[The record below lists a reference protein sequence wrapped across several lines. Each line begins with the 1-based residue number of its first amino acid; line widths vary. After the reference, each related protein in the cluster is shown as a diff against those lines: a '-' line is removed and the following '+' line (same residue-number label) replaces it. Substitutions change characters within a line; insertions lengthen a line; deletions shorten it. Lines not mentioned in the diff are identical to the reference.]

1 MIMHLNS
8 VGKYTSI
15 YFRDMYDKEHRYCDI
30 CKGLLVQGEKILCYL
45 WDNSLDAHRY
55 AHLECAPNELR
66 ERIEKEIM
74 LRLLEK

>member
-1 MIMHLNS
+1 MTMYLKS

-15 YFRDMYDKEHRYCDI
+15 YFGDLYAKDCSYCNI